1 MNPVILD
8 NLLVEMMYLNTLRIL
23 KRRKREAKTIILN
36 FLFIWPSSKRRNEQ
50 WVACNEKSFVL

>member
-8 NLLVEMMYLNTLRIL
+8 NLSVEMLYLNTLEIL

-36 FLFIWPSSKRRNEQ
+36 FFFIWPSSKRRNEQ
-50 WVACNEKSFVL
+50 SVAYN